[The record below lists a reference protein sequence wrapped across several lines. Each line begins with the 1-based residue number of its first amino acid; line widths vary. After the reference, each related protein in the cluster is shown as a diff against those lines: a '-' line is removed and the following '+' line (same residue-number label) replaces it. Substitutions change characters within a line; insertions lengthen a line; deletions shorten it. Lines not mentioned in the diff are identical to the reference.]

1 MSIAIDITNVCLE
14 TDRLILRPWQES
26 DLEDLFAYASVPGV
40 GEMAGWP
47 RHENVE
53 TSRKVLAHFM
63 EEKNVFAL
71 EEKRTG
77 KVIGSFGLH
86 HSWTHE
92 HALYQNMK
100 IAEIGYV
107 LSKEYWGKR
116 LMTEA
121 VRRVIAW
128 CFDELHLDALTVCHF
143 TENIRSRRVIER
155 CGFVYCQRAKCPERY
170 AQQHQEE
177 RQYILF
183 PSWRTCQWIIDPE
196 KKKEIA
202 QTVLHALPEWFG
214 IEESTREYI
223 EKSQQ
228 MPFCAIEEKGM
239 PLGFAAL
246 KIHNTDSA
254 EIYVMGVL
262 PAFHRQGTGR
272 RLVEACKYY
281 CREKGI
287 QYLQVKT
294 VDESG
299 GYPEYDRTREFYLA
313 QGFAPLE
320 CFPRLWDPWNPCLLM
335 VQKL

>member
-121 VRRVIAW
+121 VRRVEGAIRAKSRW
-128 CFDELHLDALTVCHF
+128 PSWGRFS
-143 TENIRSRRVIER
+143 RSRMRVLQNTMLPAPIMAI
-155 CGFVYCQRAKCPERY
+155 F
-170 AQQHQEE
+170 
-177 RQYILF
+177 I
-183 PSWRTCQWIIDPE
+183 
-196 KKKEIA
+196 
-202 QTVLHALPEWFG
+202 TVLL
-214 IEESTREYI
+214 
-223 EKSQQ
+223 
-228 MPFCAIEEKGM
+228 
-239 PLGFAAL
+239 
-246 KIHNTDSA
+246 
-254 EIYVMGVL
+254 
-262 PAFHRQGTGR
+262 
-272 RLVEACKYY
+272 
-281 CREKGI
+281 
-287 QYLQVKT
+287 
-294 VDESG
+294 
-299 GYPEYDRTREFYLA
+299 LA
-313 QGFAPLE
+313 QVILGIL
-320 CFPRLWDPWNPCLLM
+320 
-335 VQKL
+335 